1 MSLQLK
7 ISPYHPKADGFETT
21 DFLECL
27 QILDILYMAGRRA
40 VKLEIEYYA
49 P

>member
-1 MSLQLK
+1 M
-7 ISPYHPKADGFETT
+7 DC
-21 DFLECL
+21 LEYL
-27 QILDILYMAGRRA
+27 QILDILYMAGRSA